1 MNNGTRIRSA
11 LAVAIALYTA
21 FLKTDVADFG
31 NETVNLIYQI
41 CMKVVTFVV
50 IFLITYYNNDYTEEA
65 CIGTGITR
73 QLKAEKKDDYI
84 GDIFFEDIDED
95 VEQEGDEVDE

>member
-1 MNNGTRIRSA
+1 MNNGTKIRSA

-31 NETVNLIYQI
+31 NATVNLIYQI

-95 VEQEGDEVDE
+95 VDQEGDEVDE